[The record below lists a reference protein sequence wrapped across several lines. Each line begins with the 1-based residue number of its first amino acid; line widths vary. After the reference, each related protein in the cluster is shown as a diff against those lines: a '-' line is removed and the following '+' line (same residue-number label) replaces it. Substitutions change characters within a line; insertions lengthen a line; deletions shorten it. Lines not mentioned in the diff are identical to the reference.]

1 VQLVQWET
9 YGKVWRLHFLPA
21 GTTCTAQLSSIEP
34 AVDVDFDT
42 GGQSKVPLTGTTIP
56 NIGVGFYPEHRPDI
70 GAFTANSGVTLTFTH
85 VDSAPGNRWTGH
97 LKVDELTFNSDKYS
111 FEGPIDAKV
120 CPPG

>member
-1 VQLVQWET
+1 
-9 YGKVWRLHFLPA
+9 
-21 GTTCTAQLSSIEP
+21 
-34 AVDVDFDT
+34 
-42 GGQSKVPLTGTTIP
+42 
-56 NIGVGFYPEHRPDI
+56 
-70 GAFTANSGVTLTFTH
+70 